1 MVVIILYFR
10 GNLEV
15 AQVLLDKD
23 VNVNAVTKF
32 KDTPLHYA
40 CWKGQTATANFLL
53 DNGAFVNFNTGDY
66 KNTPLHLACW
76 SGHVSTAQ
84 LLLEHGADRT
94 LRNRFG
100 LTAFHY
106 AKIRGHTEVT
116 ELF

>member
-23 VNVNAVTKF
+23 VNVNAVTKN
-32 KDTPLHYA
+32 KTPLHYA
-40 CWKGQTATANFLL
+40 CLKGQTAAAKLML
-53 DNGAFVNFNTGDY
+53 DNGAFVNAFTKTY
-66 KNTPLHLACW
+66 KNTPLHLACLNR
-76 SGHVSTAQ
+76 HVSTAQ

-94 LRNRFG
+94 LRNRIG
-100 LTAFHY
+100 LTAY
-106 AKIRGHTEVT
+106 DCAKLRGNKEIT